1 MFKIYRYED
10 EENSFDKE
18 EDRGESIDDDESL
31 EEPFEEDEEQEEDPN
46 FQGTIRTVT
55 GACLIY
61 KRRES
66 GNKFEELWVYSTDS
80 RNMKVENDIRNSI
93 LAGTD
98 IDNQTQRSP
107 EGDQTASTESV
118 GNVQF
123 LHIKGLP
130 N

>member
-10 EENSFDKE
+10 EEESFDDE
-18 EDRGESIDDDESL
+18 EDKGESIDDET
-31 EEPFEEDEEQEEDPN
+31 PFDEDEEQEEDPN

-66 GNKFEELWVYSTDS
+66 GNTFEELWVYSTDS
-80 RNMKVENDIRNSI
+80 RNIKVENDIRNSI

-98 IDNQTQRSP
+98 VDPQTQRSP